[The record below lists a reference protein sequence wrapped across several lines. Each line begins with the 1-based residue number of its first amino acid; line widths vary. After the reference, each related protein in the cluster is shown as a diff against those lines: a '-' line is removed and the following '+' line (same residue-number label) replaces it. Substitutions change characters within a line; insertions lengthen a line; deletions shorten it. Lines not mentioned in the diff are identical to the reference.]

1 MTTTVP
7 ALTADAMRIVDLALT
22 EDLGTGDV
30 TSLATI
36 PEEVTCTATLL
47 AKEEGVVA
55 GLPVVA
61 EVCRR
66 VDPTITVELVA
77 ADGDR
82 ITAIPTVLARL
93 EGPARGILAA
103 ERTIL
108 NLLGRLCGVATATR
122 RYVDAVAGTGAGIL
136 DTRKTLPG
144 HRLLE
149 KYAVA
154 CGGGV
159 NHRIGLYD
167 AVLIKDNHLDIAG
180 GVRAAVAAA
189 RGAYPDLNLTIEVE
203 TDDQLRE
210 AIDSGAQRIMLDN
223 MSPERMRNAV
233 TLVAGRAEVEASGGI
248 TLDNVREVAETGVD
262 VISIGAI
269 THSATWLDVS
279 LEVHR

>member
-1 MTTTVP
+1 MTTPTLSP
-7 ALTADAMRIVDLALT
+7 DAFAIVDLALQ
-22 EDLGTGDV
+22 EDLGTGGDV
-30 TSLATI
+30 TSIATI
-36 PEEVTCTATLL
+36 PADVTATATLL
-47 AKEEGVVA
+47 AKEDGVVA
-55 GLPVVA
+55 GLPVVV
-61 EVCRR
+61 EVFRR
-66 VDPTITVELVA
+66 IDPSITVELLV

-82 ITAIPTVLARL
+82 ITVLPTTLARIS
-93 EGPARGILAA
+93 GSARGILAG
-103 ERTIL
+103 ERTAL

-122 RYVDAVAGTGAGIL
+122 RYVDAIAGTGAEIL

-154 CGGGV
+154 CGGGI

-167 AVLIKDNHLDIAG
+167 AILIKDNHLDIAG
-180 GVRAAVAAA
+180 GVRAAVQAA
-189 RGAYPDLNLTIEVE
+189 RDASPDLNLTVEVE
-203 TDDQLRE
+203 TEEQLRE

-223 MSPERMRNAV
+223 MSPERMRRAV
-233 TLVAGRAEVEASGGI
+233 ALVAGRAEVEASGGI

-279 LEVHR
+279 LEVTR

>member
-1 MTTTVP
+1 MID
-7 ALTADAMRIVDLALT
+7 ADALRIIDLALD

-30 TSLATI
+30 TSIATI
-36 PEEVTCTATLL
+36 SADLTCSATIL

-55 GLPVVA
+55 GLPVVT
-61 EVCRR
+61 EVFRR
-66 VDPTITVELVA
+66 VDPSIEVTLTA
-77 ADGDR
+77 TDGDL
-82 ITAIPTVLARL
+82 IAEVPTVLATID
-93 EGPARGILAA
+93 GPARGVLSG
-103 ERTIL
+103 ERTALNIL
-108 NLLGRLCGVATATR
+108 GHLCGVATVTR

-144 HRLLE
+144 LRGLD

-154 CGGGV
+154 CGGGI

-167 AVLIKDNHLDIAG
+167 AILIKDNHLDAAG

-189 RGAYPDLNLTIEVE
+189 RAAYPDLNLTVEVE
-203 TDDQLRE
+203 RDDQLRD

-223 MSPERMRNAV
+223 MSPQRMRDAV
-233 TLVAGRAEVEASGGI
+233 ALVAGRAEVEASGGI

>member
-1 MTTTVP
+1 MTTPTLSP
-7 ALTADAMRIVDLALT
+7 DAFAIVDLALQ
-22 EDLGTGDV
+22 EDLGTGGDV
-30 TSLATI
+30 TSIATI
-36 PEEVTCTATLL
+36 PVDVTATATLL
-47 AKEEGVVA
+47 AKEDGVVA
-55 GLPVVA
+55 GLPVVV
-61 EVCRR
+61 EVFRR
-66 VDPTITVELVA
+66 IDPSITVELLV

-82 ITAIPTVLARL
+82 ITVLPTTLARIS
-93 EGPARGILAA
+93 GSARGILAG
-103 ERTIL
+103 ERTAL

-122 RYVDAVAGTGAGIL
+122 RYVDAIAGTGAGIL

-154 CGGGV
+154 CGGGI

-167 AVLIKDNHLDIAG
+167 AILIKDNHLEIAG
-180 GVRAAVAAA
+180 GVRAAVQAA
-189 RGAYPDLNLTIEVE
+189 RAAYPDLNLTVEVE
-203 TDDQLRE
+203 TEEQLRE

-223 MSPERMRNAV
+223 MSPERMRRAV
-233 TLVAGRAEVEASGGI
+233 ALVAGRAEVEASGGI

-279 LEVHR
+279 LEVTR

>member
-1 MTTTVP
+1 MTTPT
-7 ALTADAMRIVDLALT
+7 LTSDAFAIVDLALQ
-22 EDLGTGDV
+22 EDLGAGGDV
-30 TSLATI
+30 TSIATI
-36 PEEVTCTATLL
+36 PTDVTATATLL

-55 GLPVVA
+55 GLPVVV
-61 EVCRR
+61 EVFRR
-66 VDPTITVELVA
+66 IDPTITVELLAV
-77 ADGDR
+77 DGDR
-82 ITAIPTVLARL
+82 ITYLPTTLARIS
-93 EGPARGILAA
+93 GSARGILAG
-103 ERTIL
+103 ERTAL

-154 CGGGV
+154 CGGGI

-167 AVLIKDNHLDIAG
+167 AILIKDNHLDIAG
-180 GVRAAVAAA
+180 GVRAAVQAA
-189 RGAYPDLNLTIEVE
+189 RDASPDLNLTVEVE
-203 TDDQLRE
+203 TEEQLRE

-223 MSPERMRNAV
+223 MSPERMRRAV
-233 TLVAGRAEVEASGGI
+233 ALVAGRAEVEASGGI

-279 LEVHR
+279 LEVTR

>member
-1 MTTTVP
+1 MTTVDAT
-7 ALTADAMRIVDLALT
+7 LTADAMRIVDLALE
-22 EDLGTGDV
+22 EDLGSGDV

-36 PEEVTCTATLL
+36 PADVTCTATLL

-66 VDPTITVELVA
+66 VDPTISVELVA

-82 ITAIPTVLARL
+82 ITEIPTVLARL

-167 AVLIKDNHLDIAG
+167 AILIKDNHLDIAG
-180 GVRAAVAAA
+180 GVTAAVQAA
-189 RGAYPDLNLTIEVE
+189 RAAYPDLNLTVEVE
-203 TDDQLRE
+203 TDDQLRD

-223 MSPERMRNAV
+223 MSPERMRTAV
-233 TLVAGRAEVEASGGI
+233 ALVAGRAEVEASGGI

>member
-1 MTTTVP
+1 MID
-7 ALTADAMRIVDLALT
+7 ADALRIIDLALD

-30 TSLATI
+30 TSIATI
-36 PEEVTCTATLL
+36 PADLTCSATIL

-61 EVCRR
+61 EVFRR
-66 VDPTITVELVA
+66 VDPSITVTLTA
-77 ADGDR
+77 TDGDL
-82 ITAIPTVLARL
+82 IAETPMVLATID
-93 EGPARGILAA
+93 GPARGVLSG
-103 ERTIL
+103 ERTAL
-108 NLLGRLCGVATATR
+108 NVLGHLCGVATATR

-144 HRLLE
+144 LRRLD

-154 CGGGV
+154 CGGGI

-167 AVLIKDNHLDIAG
+167 AILIKDNHLDAAG

-189 RGAYPDLNLTIEVE
+189 RAAYPDLNLTVEVE
-203 TDDQLRE
+203 RDDQLRD

-223 MSPERMRNAV
+223 MSPQRMRDAV
-233 TLVAGRAEVEASGGI
+233 ALVAGRAEVEASGGI